1 MKPIVR
7 KRNESWNIL
16 VCTDCCYILDEFHS
30 ECNYDEKCCPKCG
43 VELEKSDYQIKQDKE
58 YIEQLEQIIDE
69 KSQVIKELKSIEAP
83 ESIKNLSR
91 EQLEELCLSAMS
103 SENKATH
110 RANDLE
116 DIIEEA
122 TEYINQSIVN
132 VLGIHKE
139 YDGNILNQG
148 MKIKD
153 TIWGVRLLEILSK
166 YKRGDELWIKKHL
179 I

>member
-7 KRNESWNIL
+7 KRNESWNVL
-16 VCTDCCYILDEFHS
+16 VCTNCRYVLDEFHS
-30 ECNYDEKCCPKCG
+30 ECNFNEKYCPKCG
-43 VELEKSDYQIKQDKE
+43 VEIEKSDYQIKQDEE
-58 YIEQLEQIIDE
+58 YIEQLEQIIE
-69 KSQVIKELKSIEAP
+69 EQSQVIKNLKSIETP

-122 TEYINQSIVN
+122 IRLSQN
-132 VLGIHKE
+132 LKE
-139 YDGNILNQG
+139 QIKLTLDDYDKEHSYQNAYQQIDDVKYHYEDIKNIL
-148 MKIKD
+148 D
-153 TIWGVRLLEILSK
+153 ILSK
-166 YKRGDELWIKKHL
+166 YKGNDE
-179 I
+179 